1 MRGLSDRPHVV
12 VIGAGI
18 AGLAAA
24 YRLVQDGMLVTV
36 IERDD
41 RVGGKILTESVDGFV
56 IEAGPDAFLSWK
68 PRGKALCD
76 QLELTTV
83 GSNEDAKRAYI
94 ARNGRLFPLPDGIA
108 GVVPRRFVPT
118 LRSPILSLSGKTRL
132 MLEWAI
138 PRRIDESEESLARFV
153 RRRTGRQVWER
164 IVEPLVTGVYAGDG
178 TKLAVRATFPM
189 LIDAEREHGSLIRAG
204 LAARKAGRQPPP
216 GPMFLTTA
224 EGLGAIVAA
233 LEDALSSGADLRTGT
248 EVTALE
254 RTGGGWTVHDR
265 FGTATTAD
273 AVVLATPASVAAKLT
288 RTLDGALTRE
298 LAAVESV
305 SVATVSAVYPQDAV
319 TAPIDGHGYVNP
331 RVEGSP
337 IVACSITSTKFPV
350 RARPGTVL
358 IRAHIGRVGEA
369 DPCLRSDDE
378 LVDLVHDELRAKL
391 GVTSRPTMARVYRW
405 PEAIPQYDVGHKDR
419 VALIK
424 ARLTRLPGLAVAGAT
439 YRGIGIPDCISSGDE
454 AAEAV
459 LAHLATTAA
468 REG

>member
-1 MRGLSDRPHVV
+1 MSDRPHVV

-24 YRLVQDGMLVTV
+24 YRLVQDGVLVTV
-36 IERDD
+36 LERDE
-41 RVGGKILTESVDGFV
+41 RLGGKILTETVDGFV
-56 IEAGPDAFLSWK
+56 VEGGPDAFLSWK

-76 QLELTTV
+76 QLGLTTV
-83 GSNEDAKRAYI
+83 GSNEQAKRAFI
-94 ARNGRLFPLPDGIA
+94 ARAGHLFPLPDGIA
-108 GVVPRRFVPT
+108 GVIPRRFVPT
-118 LRSPILSLSGKTRL
+118 LRSPILSPWGKVRL

-138 PRRIDESEESLARFV
+138 PRRIDETEESLSHFV
-153 RRRTGRQVWER
+153 RRRTGRQTWER

-189 LIDAEREHGSLIRAG
+189 LLDAERDHGSLTRAG
-204 LAARKAGRQPPP
+204 MAARKAGRQPPP

-224 EGLGAIVAA
+224 EGLGAIVNALGAA
-233 LEDALSSGADLRTGT
+233 LSTHADLRTGT

-254 RTGGGWTVHDR
+254 QTDAGWMIHDH
-265 FGTATTAD
+265 FGTTIAAD

-305 SVATVSAVYPQDAV
+305 SVATVSVVYPADAV

-350 RARPGTVL
+350 RARAGTVL
-358 IRAHIGRVGEA
+358 IRAHVGRVGEA
-369 DPCLRSDDE
+369 DPCALSDD
-378 LVDLVHDELRAKL
+378 DLVSVVHAELTEKL
-391 GVTSRPTMARVYRW
+391 GVTSRPTLSRVYRW
-405 PEAIPQYDVGHKDR
+405 PEAIPQYNVGHKDR
-419 VALIK
+419 VALIR

-459 LAHLATTAA
+459 LAHLGATAA
-468 REG
+468 QET

>member
-1 MRGLSDRPHVV
+1 MSDRPHVV

-24 YRLVQDGMLVTV
+24 YRLVQDGVLVTV
-36 IERDD
+36 LERDE
-41 RVGGKILTESVDGFV
+41 RIGGKILTETVDGFV
-56 IEAGPDAFLSWK
+56 VEAGPDAFLSWK

-76 QLELTTV
+76 QLGLTTV
-83 GSNEDAKRAYI
+83 GSNEQAKRAYI
-94 ARNGRLFPLPDGIA
+94 ARGGRLFPLPDGIA
-108 GVVPRRFVPT
+108 GVIPRRFVPT

-132 MLEWAI
+132 LMEWAI
-138 PRRIDESEESLARFV
+138 PRRMNETEESLAHFV
-153 RRRTGRQVWER
+153 RRRAGRQTWER

-189 LIDAEREHGSLIRAG
+189 LLDAERDHGSLTRAG

-224 EGLGAIVAA
+224 EGLGAIVNA
-233 LEDALSSGADLRTGT
+233 LGDAVSANADLRTGT
-248 EVTALE
+248 EVTSLE
-254 RTGGGWTVHDR
+254 HTDEGWVIHDR
-265 FGTATTAD
+265 YAATTVAD

-305 SVATVSAVYPQDAV
+305 SVATVSVVYPAEAV

-350 RARPGTVL
+350 RAREGTVL
-358 IRAHIGRVGEA
+358 IRAHVGRVGES
-369 DPCLRSDDE
+369 DPCALSDD
-378 LVDLVHDELRAKL
+378 DLVNLVHTELTATL
-391 GVTSRPTMARVYRW
+391 GVTSRPTLSRVYRW
-405 PEAIPQYDVGHKDR
+405 QEAIPQYNLGHKDR

-459 LAHLATTAA
+459 LAHLGPQ
-468 REG
+468 ESQDG